1 MASIGENIK
10 NLREAAGMSQ
20 DQLAERIG
28 KTRSAVSQYESGK
41 IMPRMGV
48 IEDLAHIFSVPKT
61 EILGERVDYAV
72 VSLGVDGLTSSERA
86 LVSMFREMDSDG
98 RARLMEQAAFL
109 RERHPGS
116 AR

>member
-1 MASIGENIK
+1 MAEIGANIK

-20 DQLAERIG
+20 DQLAEHIG

-48 IEDLAHIFSVPKT
+48 IEDMAILFKVPKT
-61 EILGERVDYAV
+61 EIIGERIDYAV
-72 VSLGVDGLTSSERA
+72 INRVEDELTSSERA
-86 LVSMFREMDSDG
+86 LVSFYRNMDSEG

-109 RERHPGS
+109 KDRHP
-116 AR
+116 RPQQ